1 MTLSDRFSKNL
12 KCLREKYSL
21 SQEQLSE
28 KADLDRTYISQLERS
43 QKSPTLST
51 IERIALCLQ
60 VEPHRLLQ
68 KPGPE
73 PAGSFSSLYHVA
85 EKKKLPVARKNG
97 APSIPISL
105 IFEGIDE
112 AHEMV
117 DEMYASQLDI
127 AQVLGMRNLSAFVG
141 ELLAA
146 AIVKKSNGLFFSNP
160 HQDGYPDL
168 LLMDESGMKDWEKL
182 KGRLNEKAP
191 FSPFPS
197 GGIEIKAT
205 CGAVPTP
212 KVALNHGIERPG
224 IGDTRIGCLTNYD
237 WKAHHRDTNN
247 LLAIIWDFLNGRP
260 RIVAAFYTSDLV
272 AEDWGNVVKPK
283 TGGGRTTSVSI
294 MTRTGITKLYQGWLC
309 VLKNGGY
316 AEFLNRKNKDSKI
329 PTE

>member
-1 MTLSDRFSKNL
+1 MILGDRFSKNL

-51 IERIALCLQ
+51 IERIASCLQ

-68 KPGPE
+68 EPGPD
-73 PAGSFSSLYHVA
+73 PAGSFPSLYHVA
-85 EKKKLPVARKNG
+85 KKTKLPVARENEM
-97 APSIPISL
+97 PSIPISL

-146 AIVKKSNGLFFSNP
+146 AIVKKSNDLFFSNP

-168 LLMDESGMKDWEKL
+168 LLMDKSGITNWRKL
-182 KGRLNEKAP
+182 EGRLNEKAP

-212 KVALNHGIERPG
+212 KVALKHGIKRPG

-272 AEDWGNVVKPK
+272 AEDWGEVVKPK

-294 MTRTGITKLYQGWLC
+294 MTRTGINKLYQGWIC
-309 VLKNGGY
+309 VLKKGGY
-316 AEFLNRKNKDSKI
+316 AEFLNRKNKGSEI